1 MKTYK
6 VIRTEK
12 IQEVKIIKAKNEDE
26 ALEKNKFDN
35 EQNKNVI
42 EWDDYEVL
50 SSDIDIEEVQL
61 W

>member
-1 MKTYK
+1 MKTFKITRY
-6 VIRTEK
+6 EK
-12 IQEVKIIKAKNEDE
+12 IKEIQIVKAKNEDE

-50 SSDIDIEEVQL
+50 SSEVEIEEVKK
-61 W
+61 

>member
-12 IQEVKIIKAKNEDE
+12 IQEVKIIKAKNEDD
-26 ALEKNKFDN
+26 AFNKIDHGD
-35 EQNKNVI
+35 
-42 EWDDYEVL
+42 WDDYEVL
-50 SSDIDIEEVQL
+50 SSEIDTEEVQL

>member
-1 MKTYK
+1 MKTYR
-6 VIRTEK
+6 VIRTERVQE
-12 IQEVKIIKAKNEDE
+12 IQIVKAKNEDE

-50 SSDIDIEEVQL
+50 SSEVEIEEVKK
-61 W
+61 